1 MSAEPFTLSEF
12 LLYLAAIPPEGD
24 QRIPPLNVLS
34 KELGLS
40 VATLREQ
47 LEEAR
52 SMGLVEVKPRA
63 GIRKLPFDF
72 AAAIRPG
79 LLYAVHSKSIF
90 YHQFS
95 NLRKHLEAAYFIEA
109 AQLLTLSDVNQLTDL
124 VSEAQKKINSFP
136 TQNLVTEHRQF
147 HLLIYR
153 RLENEYLLGV
163 LRAFWDIYHI
173 SGMEIYPE
181 IHYLERVWYYHASIV
196 DQIRAKNFSQGLAI
210 LMEHMDMLS
219 QREKSLPKLNF
230 E

>member
-1 MSAEPFTLSEF
+1 MSPEPFTLSEF
-12 LLYLAAIPPEGD
+12 LLYLASIPAEGD

-52 SMGLVEVKPRA
+52 SIGLVEVKPRS

-72 AAAIRPG
+72 ATSIRPG
-79 LLYAVHSKSIF
+79 LLYAVHSKSILF
-90 YHQFS
+90 HQFS
-95 NLRKHLEAAYFIEA
+95 DLRKHLETAYFIEA
-109 AQLLTLSDVNQLTDL
+109 AQLLTSSDIAQLNDIVL
-124 VSEAQKKINSFP
+124 QAQQKINSLP
-136 TQNLVTEHRQF
+136 TQNPAPEHRQF

-153 RLENEYLLGV
+153 RLENEYLLGI
-163 LRAFWDIYHI
+163 LKTFWDIYHI
-173 SGMEIYPE
+173 SGLEIYPE
-181 IHYLERVWYYHASIV
+181 IHYLERVWSYHAKIV
-196 DQIRAKNFSQGLAI
+196 EEIKSKNFQHGLAI
-210 LMEHMDMLS
+210 LMEHMDILA